1 MDDLIANSLF
11 MQQRPAAALQVGT
24 CQGVH
29 TTPES
34 GKWKRRGS
42 VALLASSPP
51 SAVHAPQE
59 QGRGGK
65 NASDPPQTPHSMP
78 RPSSSSGGLFGRKST
93 IFGRRQKA
101 DTDAQTTTTTTA
113 TATATTTAS
122 PPDQSETSTTSS
134 HRRRTASSR
143 HSISSSVTDIGASLR
158 RSTSLRSSSNAS
170 SLKLTSPSTTT
181 LATISYSPEKGATA
195 ANASKPTLSVSTFT
209 RRQRSSD
216 NVQKEAS
223 LFSKS
228 PLSASDP
235 KATVGM
241 TAVPLRHAHQSGR
254 LPGTAQS
261 NISFTQSNGSLG
273 PPAPVLPSANSP
285 NPYAVFQHIHDTA
298 SKRIATLDY
307 LRKVHEGHTYYL
319 NTLHLPPSTL
329 HTLPTYTP
337 RKLAKRA
344 THYLHLGFSL
354 PTVLDLNSASATEY
368 LRALN
373 ALLLEYETYQSI
385 HGADGQASSLSRGK
399 VAGMFKRA
407 THAAA
412 STKARRTSSAA
423 DAFHPQGSSGE
434 AADASRPSTGSLGGP
449 GAGPA
454 STTASFASALPSG
467 EDELLPGE
475 EYSFLLTPSL
485 PFEPDFFETFATLCD
500 VLIDCYTRILQLL
513 PTPEALAEEGRRA
526 GGGGGGIAGGGGGAV
541 GDLFAKADARIRKTI
556 VAGIVREFEG
566 ASREGIRVE
575 VASVG
580 KVVLGGLV

>member
-1 MDDLIANSLF
+1 
-11 MQQRPAAALQVGT
+11 
-24 CQGVH
+24 
-29 TTPES
+29 
-34 GKWKRRGS
+34 
-42 VALLASSPP
+42 
-51 SAVHAPQE
+51 
-59 QGRGGK
+59 
-65 NASDPPQTPHSMP
+65 
-78 RPSSSSGGLFGRKST
+78 
-93 IFGRRQKA
+93 
-101 DTDAQTTTTTTA
+101 
-113 TATATTTAS
+113 
-122 PPDQSETSTTSS
+122 
-134 HRRRTASSR
+134 
-143 HSISSSVTDIGASLR
+143 
-158 RSTSLRSSSNAS
+158 
-170 SLKLTSPSTTT
+170 
-181 LATISYSPEKGATA
+181 
-195 ANASKPTLSVSTFT
+195 
-209 RRQRSSD
+209 
-216 NVQKEAS
+216 
-223 LFSKS
+223 
-228 PLSASDP
+228 
-235 KATVGM
+235 M
-241 TAVPLRHAHQSGR
+241 TAVPLRHPHQSGR
-254 LPGTAQS
+254 PPGTAQS
-261 NISFTQSNGSLG
+261 NVNFGQSNGSLG

-285 NPYAVFQHIHDTA
+285 NPYATFQHIHDMA

-319 NTLHLPPSTL
+319 NTLHLPHSTL
-329 HTLPTYTP
+329 STLPSFTP

-354 PTVLDLNSASATEY
+354 PTVLDLNSSSATEY

-385 HGADGQASSLSRGK
+385 HGADGGSAGSLSRGK

-423 DAFHPQGSSGE
+423 DAFHLPGGGE
-434 AADASRPSTGSLGGP
+434 ADPSRPSTSLGGNS
-449 GAGPA
+449 AGPS

-467 EDELLPGE
+467 ENDLLPGE
-475 EYSFLLTPSL
+475 EYTFLLTPSL

-526 GGGGGGIAGGGGGAV
+526 GGGGASAGGGGSV

-566 ASREGIRVE
+566 ASREGIKVE

>member
-1 MDDLIANSLF
+1 MDDLIARSLSD
-11 MQQRPAAALQVGT
+11 QRPAAALDV
-24 CQGVH
+24 QGGP
-29 TTPES
+29 TSST
-34 GKWKRRGS
+34 GKGKRRDSEEGIGPVLDAPQHAPTLWKRRRPLRQEKHHLRRPTEARYKRANDGDNDDFTPGS
-42 VALLASSPP
+42 VRSQQHILTPPPDSLFSPFDILVCDRHWSEHSKIHILALLVQRFFRETHVP
-51 SAVHAPQE
+51 VYH
-59 QGRGGK
+59 
-65 NASDPPQTPHSMP
+65 HS
-78 RPSSSSGGLFGRKST
+78 G
-93 IFGRRQKA
+93 
-101 DTDAQTTTTTTA
+101 D
-113 TATATTTAS
+113 
-122 PPDQSETSTTSS
+122 
-134 HRRRTASSR
+134 
-143 HSISSSVTDIGASLR
+143 DIIL
-158 RSTSLRSSSNAS
+158 
-170 SLKLTSPSTTT
+170 
-181 LATISYSPEKGATA
+181 PEKGTTA
-195 ANASKPTLSVSTFT
+195 ANAPKPTLSVSTFT
-209 RRQRSSD
+209 RRQKSSE

-241 TAVPLRHAHQSGR
+241 TAVPLRHPHQSGR
-254 LPGTAQS
+254 PPGTAQS
-261 NISFTQSNGSLG
+261 NVNFGQSNGSLG

-285 NPYAVFQHIHDTA
+285 NPYATFQHIHDMA

-307 LRKVHEGHTYYL
+307 LRKVSVELLLSTTRRPHLLPQHPPPPPL
-319 NTLHLPPSTL
+319 NPQHPPLLH
-329 HTLPTYTP
+329 P

-354 PTVLDLNSASATEY
+354 PTVLDLNSSSATEY

-385 HGADGQASSLSRGK
+385 HGADGGSAGSLSRGK

-423 DAFHPQGSSGE
+423 DAFHPPGGGE
-434 AADASRPSTGSLGGP
+434 ADPSRPSTSLGGNS
-449 GAGPA
+449 AGPS

-467 EDELLPGE
+467 ENDLLPGE
-475 EYSFLLTPSL
+475 EYTFLLTPSL

-526 GGGGGGIAGGGGGAV
+526 GGGGASAGGGGSV

-566 ASREGIRVE
+566 ASREGIKVE

-580 KVVLGGLV
+580 KVVLGGWYE